1 MNALELTLLYLLAA
15 VLGVVGCR
23 MLRLPPMLGYLA
35 VGVVISRTGWL
46 RELRICH
53 NRQYRP
59 VACPRRA
66 FGPGDGKP
74 LKIWRGL

>member
-1 MNALELTLLYLLAA
+1 
-15 VLGVVGCR
+15 VLGER
-23 MLRLPPMLGYLA
+23 
-35 VGVVISRTGWL
+35 GWL

-59 VACPRRA
+59 TACARGV
-66 FGPGDGKP
+66 FGPGDGAA